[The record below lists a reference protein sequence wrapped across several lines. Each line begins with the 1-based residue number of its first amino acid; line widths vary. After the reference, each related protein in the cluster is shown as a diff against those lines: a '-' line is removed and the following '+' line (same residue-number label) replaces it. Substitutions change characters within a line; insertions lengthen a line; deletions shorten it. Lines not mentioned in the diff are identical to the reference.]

1 LLLLKSNTR
10 TIWEATLAG
19 TSVAALNPRLVTAVH
34 PSSSGLLAAAAT
46 ELAAR
51 TGDMWEDDVTFA
63 MERVR
68 EALKTLGGLFRE
80 DGAMHEMQHH
90 GGRGEDDAAASCH
103 KAGWSMLEAAR
114 ELGEALAA
122 RAR

>member
-1 LLLLKSNTR
+1 
-10 TIWEATLAG
+10 LAG
-19 TSVAALNPRLVTAVH
+19 TSVAALNPRLITAVH

-51 TGDMWEDDVTFA
+51 AGEMWEEDVTFA

-68 EALKTLGGLFRE
+68 DALETLWELFRE
-80 DGAMHEMQHH
+80 DGAMNDAQGT
-90 GGRGEDDAAASCH
+90 GGRGGDDAAANCH
-103 KAGWSMLEAAR
+103 KAGWSMREAAR
-114 ELGEALAA
+114 EIGDALAA